1 MLLNSWTTPVS
12 VYVLPIDS
20 ITPVSNPRM
29 AKWPQH
35 STETFESIPRGKPQ
49 NGRATY
55 GVRESLSFVY
65 FESYLHDFFLMIEN
79 TFVYPAQAF
88 FLF

>member
-1 MLLNSWTTPVS
+1 MKNLIPVKANLLFINGTC
-12 VYVLPIDS
+12 IH
-20 ITPVSNPRM
+20 TPVSNPRM

-65 FESYLHDFFLMIEN
+65 FESYLHDFFLNDREYVRLSR
-79 TFVYPAQAF
+79 TSV